1 MTTSEP
7 IVPKYI
13 VGIDLGTT
21 HTVLAYT
28 AATIADDEQPEIR
41 LFEIPQIVSAGEVK
55 VQPLLPSFL
64 LLPGAHEIPAGGL
77 ALPWQA
83 EIDYTVGE
91 YARTRGAELP
101 NRLIASAKSWLC
113 NRGVDRTQAI
123 LPWDAPA
130 DGRRLSPLEASARY
144 LEHLRN
150 SWNDAMAQ
158 DDPAA
163 RLEVQELYLTVPA
176 SFDAV
181 ARELTVQAA
190 QLAGLPNMTLLE
202 EPTAAFYA
210 WLEAHHD
217 HWREQIKVGETIL
230 ICDIGGGTSD
240 FSLIEVIDEEGNLI
254 LRRAAVGDHILL
266 GGDNMDLTLAYAMR
280 AKLAQKKTN
289 LDNWQ
294 FRGLVQSCR
303 KAKERLLN
311 EPELEKE
318 PLVVLGRGTSLIGGT
333 IRTELTR
340 QELET
345 MLVNGFFP
353 IGAATEYPERKPQV
367 GMREMGLPYAS
378 DPAITRHLAYFLSRQ
393 AAGEDSTATT
403 PYPSAVLFNG
413 GVMKAGPLR
422 EQVLA
427 ALRQWSGKDDL
438 RELPA
443 ADLDLA
449 VAIGAAYYGLV
460 RKGRGIRVRA
470 GAPRTY
476 YIGIESTMPAVPGI
490 PTPLKALCVVPFGME
505 EGEEEQIRSK
515 EFGLV
520 VGEQAIFHF
529 LASSTRKEDVV
540 GEEVDD
546 WGGEIEEVAT
556 LEATLPSTDQEAG
569 SAIIPVW
576 LQSKVTEV
584 GTLELWCVARNG
596 ERRWKLEFN
605 IREQPNSQSIDDE
618 VVADEELPQATVA

>member
-1 MTTSEP
+1 LST
-7 IVPKYI
+7 PKYI

-28 AATIADDEQPEIR
+28 NADLADDEQPEIQ
-41 LFEIPQIVSAGEVK
+41 LLEIPQVVSAGEVK
-55 VQPLLPSFL
+55 AQPLLPSFL
-64 LLPGAHEIPAGGL
+64 LLPGQHEVPEGGL

-83 EIDYTVGE
+83 DIDYTVGE

-150 SWNDAMAQ
+150 AWNHQMAQ
-158 DDPAA
+158 DDPEA
-163 RLEVQELYLTVPA
+163 RLENQELYLTVPA

-210 WLEAHHD
+210 WLEAHHGN
-217 HWREQIKVGETIL
+217 WRDQIKVGETIL

-240 FSLIEVIDEEGNLI
+240 FSLIEVIDEEGNLV

-280 AKLAQKKTN
+280 TKLAQKKTN

-311 EPELEKE
+311 DPELEKE
-318 PLVVLGRGTSLIGGT
+318 PLVILGRGTSLIGGT

-340 QELET
+340 KELET
-345 MLVNGFFP
+345 MLVDGFFP
-353 IGAATEYPERKPQV
+353 IGAATEYPQRKPQV
-367 GMREMGLPYAS
+367 GVREMGLPYAS

-393 AAGEDSTATT
+393 AAGEESTSTT

-413 GVMKAGPLR
+413 GVMKAEALR
-422 EQVLA
+422 EQVLD
-427 ALRQWSGKDDL
+427 ALRTWSDNEDL

-490 PTPLKALCVVPFGME
+490 PTPIKALCVVPFGME
-505 EGEEEQIRSK
+505 EGEEEHIRSK

-520 VGEQAIFHF
+520 VGEQAVFHF
-529 LASSTRKEDVV
+529 FASSTRKEDAV

-556 LEATLPSTDQEAG
+556 LEATLPSTDGEAG

-584 GTLELWCVARNG
+584 GTLELWCVARNSD
-596 ERRWKLEFN
+596 RKWKLEFN
-605 IREQPNSQSIDDE
+605 IREQPNNQLPDDE
-618 VVADEELPQATVA
+618 AVDDEELVEASV

>member
-1 MTTSEP
+1 MST
-7 IVPKYI
+7 PKYI

-28 AATIADDEQPEIR
+28 NADLADDEQPEIQ
-41 LFEIPQIVSAGEVK
+41 LLEIPQVVSAGEVK
-55 VQPLLPSFL
+55 AQSLLPSFL
-64 LLPGAHEIPAGGL
+64 LLPGEHEVPEGGL
-77 ALPWQA
+77 ALPWQPA
-83 EIDYTVGE
+83 IDYTVGE

-150 SWNDAMAQ
+150 AWNHQMAQ
-158 DDPAA
+158 DDPEA
-163 RLEVQELYLTVPA
+163 RLEEQELYLTVPA

-190 QLAGLPNMTLLE
+190 QLAGLSNLTLLE

-210 WLEAHHD
+210 WLEEHHGN
-217 HWREQIKVGETIL
+217 WREQIKVGETIL

-240 FSLIEVIDEEGNLI
+240 FSLIEVIDEEGNLV
-254 LRRAAVGDHILL
+254 LRRSAVGDHILL

-311 EPELEKE
+311 DPELEKE
-318 PLVVLGRGTSLIGGT
+318 PLVILGRGTSLIGGT

-345 MLVNGFFP
+345 MLVSGFFP
-353 IGAATEYPERKPQV
+353 IGEATDYPQRKPQV
-367 GMREMGLPYAS
+367 GVREMGLPYAS

-393 AAGEDSTATT
+393 AAGEESTATT

-413 GVMKAGPLR
+413 GVMKAEPLR
-422 EQVLA
+422 EQVLD
-427 ALRQWSGKDDL
+427 ALREWSGNEDL

-505 EGEEEQIRSK
+505 EGEEEHIRSK

-520 VGEQAIFHF
+520 VGEQAVFHF
-529 LASSTRKEDVV
+529 LASSTRKEDAV

-584 GTLELWCVARNG
+584 GTLELWCVARNSD
-596 ERRWKLEFN
+596 RKWKLEFN
-605 IREQPNSQSIDDE
+605 IREQPNNQSADDE
-618 VVADEELPQATVA
+618 EDVADGEPVEEAA

>member
-1 MTTSEP
+1 MTT
-7 IVPKYI
+7 PKYI

-28 AATIADDEQPEIR
+28 AADLADDEQPEIR
-41 LFEIPQIVSAGEVK
+41 LFDIPQIVSAGEVK
-55 VQPLLPSFL
+55 AQPLLPSFL
-64 LLPGAHEIPAGGL
+64 LLPGAHEIPEGGL

-150 SWNDAMAQ
+150 AWNDAMAK
-158 DDPAA
+158 DDPDA

-190 QLAGLPNMTLLE
+190 QLAGLPNLTLLE

-210 WLEAHHD
+210 WLEKHPE

-240 FSLIEVIDEEGNLI
+240 FSLIEVSDEEGNLI

-311 EPELEKE
+311 DPELEKE

-353 IGAATEYPERKPQV
+353 VGTATEYPERKPQV
-367 GMREMGLPYAS
+367 GMREMGLPYAA

-393 AAGEDSTATT
+393 AAGEESTATT

-422 EQVLA
+422 EQVLS
-427 ALRQWSGKDDL
+427 ALRQWSGKDEL

-529 LASSTRKEDVV
+529 LASSTRKEDAV
-540 GEEVDD
+540 GEEIDD

-596 ERRWKLEFN
+596 DRRWKLEFN
-605 IREQPNSQSIDDE
+605 IREQPNNQHADAE
-618 VVADEELPQATVA
+618 VVADEEVEQETVA

>member
-1 MTTSEP
+1 
-7 IVPKYI
+7 
-13 VGIDLGTT
+13 
-21 HTVLAYT
+21 
-28 AATIADDEQPEIR
+28 
-41 LFEIPQIVSAGEVK
+41 
-55 VQPLLPSFL
+55 LLPSFL
-64 LLPGAHEIPAGGL
+64 LLPGEHEVPEGGL
-77 ALPWQA
+77 ALPWQPA
-83 EIDYTVGE
+83 MDYAVGE

-150 SWNDAMAQ
+150 AWNHQMAQ
-158 DDPAA
+158 DDPEA
-163 RLEVQELYLTVPA
+163 RLENQELYLTVPA

-210 WLEAHHD
+210 WLEAHHGN
-217 HWREQIKVGETIL
+217 WRDQIKVGETIL

-240 FSLIEVIDEEGNLI
+240 FSLIEVIDEEGNLV

-280 AKLAQKKTN
+280 TKLAQKKTN

-311 EPELEKE
+311 DPDLEKE
-318 PLVVLGRGTSLIGGT
+318 PLVILGRGTSLIGGT

-340 QELET
+340 KELET
-345 MLVNGFFP
+345 MLVDGFFP
-353 IGAATEYPERKPQV
+353 IGVATDYPQRKPQV
-367 GMREMGLPYAS
+367 GVREMGLPYAS

-393 AAGEDSTATT
+393 VAGEESTSTT

-413 GVMKAGPLR
+413 GVMKAEPLR
-422 EQVLA
+422 EQVLD
-427 ALRQWSGKDDL
+427 ALRAWSDNDEL

-505 EGEEEQIRSK
+505 EGEEEHIRSK

-520 VGEQAIFHF
+520 VGEQAVFHF
-529 LASSTRKEDVV
+529 LASSTRKEDAV

-556 LEATLPSTDQEAG
+556 LEAILPSSDQETG

-584 GTLELWCVARNG
+584 GTLELWCVARNSD
-596 ERRWKLEFN
+596 RKWKLEFN
-605 IREQPNSQSIDDE
+605 IREQPTNQSTDDE
-618 VVADEELPQATVA
+618 VMDDEEPVEEAA

>member
-1 MTTSEP
+1 MTT
-7 IVPKYI
+7 PKYI

-28 AATIADDEQPEIR
+28 NAEVADDEQPEIQ
-41 LFEIPQIVSAGEVK
+41 LLEIPQVVSAGEVK
-55 VQPLLPSFL
+55 SQPLLPSFL
-64 LLPGAHEIPAGGL
+64 LLPGAHEVPEGGL

-83 EIDYTVGE
+83 DIDYTVGE

-150 SWNDAMAQ
+150 AWNDQMAQ
-158 DDPAA
+158 DDPEA
-163 RLEVQELYLTVPA
+163 RLEDQELYLTVPA

-190 QLAGLPNMTLLE
+190 QLAGLPNLTLLE

-210 WLEAHHD
+210 WLEEHHGN
-217 HWREQIKVGETIL
+217 WRDQIKVGETIL

-240 FSLIEVIDEEGNLI
+240 FSLIEVIDEEGNLV

-311 EPELEKE
+311 DPALEKE
-318 PLVVLGRGTSLIGGT
+318 PLVILGRGTSLIGGT

-340 QELET
+340 AELET
-345 MLVNGFFP
+345 MLVNGFFS

-393 AAGEDSTATT
+393 VAGEESTSTT

-413 GVMKAGPLR
+413 GVMKAERLR
-422 EQVLA
+422 GQVLD
-427 ALRQWSGKDDL
+427 ALRQWSDNEEL

-476 YIGIESTMPAVPGI
+476 YIGIESAMPAVPGI

-505 EGEEEQIRSK
+505 EGEEEHIRSK
-515 EFGLV
+515 EFGLI
-520 VGEQAIFHF
+520 VGEQAVFHF
-529 LASSTRKEDVV
+529 LASSTRKEDTV

-556 LEATLPSTDQEAG
+556 LEANLPSSDEEAG
-569 SAIIPVW
+569 GAIIPVW

-584 GTLELWCVARNG
+584 GTLELWCVARNSG
-596 ERRWKLEFN
+596 RKWKLEFN
-605 IREQPNSQSIDDE
+605 IREQPNGQVDAE
-618 VVADEELPQATVA
+618 AADEEAMDDEELAEEEAVA

>member
-1 MTTSEP
+1 MSTPT
-7 IVPKYI
+7 YI

-28 AATIADDEQPEIR
+28 KADLAEDEQPVIG
-41 LFEIPQIVSAGEVK
+41 LLEIPQIVSAGEVK
-55 VQPLLPSFL
+55 AQPLLPSFL
-64 LLPGAHEIPAGGL
+64 LLPGAHEVPEGGL

-83 EIDYTVGE
+83 EMDYAVGE

-150 SWNDAMAQ
+150 AWNYQMAQ
-158 DDPAA
+158 DDPEA
-163 RLEVQELYLTVPA
+163 RLENQELYLTVPA

-210 WLEAHHD
+210 WLEAHHGN
-217 HWREQIKVGETIL
+217 WRDQIKVGETIL

-240 FSLIEVIDEEGNLI
+240 FSLIEVIDEAGNLV

-311 EPELEKE
+311 DPELEKE
-318 PLVVLGRGTSLIGGT
+318 PLVILGRGTSLIGGT

-345 MLVNGFFP
+345 MLVDGFFP
-353 IGAATEYPERKPQV
+353 IGAATDYPQRKPQV
-367 GMREMGLPYAS
+367 GVREMGLPYAS

-393 AAGEDSTATT
+393 AAGEESTATT

-413 GVMKAGPLR
+413 GVMKAEPLR

-427 ALRQWSGKDDL
+427 ALRTWGDNEAL

-505 EGEEEQIRSK
+505 EGEEEHIRSK
-515 EFGLV
+515 EFGLI
-520 VGEQAIFHF
+520 VGEQAVFHF
-529 LASSTRKEDVV
+529 LASSTRKEDAV

-556 LEATLPSTDQEAG
+556 LEATLPSSDGEVG

-584 GTLELWCVARNG
+584 GTLELWCVARNSD
-596 ERRWKLEFN
+596 RKWKLEFN
-605 IREQPNSQSIDDE
+605 IREQPNNQPAHDEDIDDE
-618 VVADEELPQATVA
+618 DVGDEESVEQTA

>member
-1 MTTSEP
+1 MSTPT
-7 IVPKYI
+7 YI

-28 AATIADDEQPEIR
+28 KADLAEDEQPEIG
-41 LFEIPQIVSAGEVK
+41 LLEIPQIVSAGEVK
-55 VQPLLPSFL
+55 AQALLPSFL
-64 LLPGAHEIPAGGL
+64 LLPGAHEVPEGGL

-83 EIDYTVGE
+83 EMDYAVGE

-144 LEHLRN
+144 LEHLRHA
-150 SWNDAMAQ
+150 WNHQMAQ
-158 DDPAA
+158 DDPKA
-163 RLEVQELYLTVPA
+163 RLENQELYLTVPA

-210 WLEAHHD
+210 WLEAHHGN
-217 HWREQIKVGETIL
+217 WREQIKVGETIL

-240 FSLIEVIDEEGNLI
+240 FSLIEVIDEEGNLV

-311 EPELEKE
+311 DPELEKE
-318 PLVVLGRGTSLIGGT
+318 PLVILGRGTSLIGGT

-340 QELET
+340 KDLET
-345 MLVNGFFP
+345 MLVDGFFP
-353 IGAATEYPERKPQV
+353 IGAATEYPQRKPQV
-367 GMREMGLPYAS
+367 GVREMGLPYAS

-393 AAGEDSTATT
+393 AAGEESTSTT

-413 GVMKAGPLR
+413 GVMKAEPLR

-427 ALRQWSGKDDL
+427 ALRAWGDNEAL

-490 PTPLKALCVVPFGME
+490 PTPIKALCVVPFGME
-505 EGEEEQIRSK
+505 EGEEEHIRSK

-520 VGEQAIFHF
+520 VGEQAVFHF
-529 LASSTRKEDVV
+529 LASSTRKEDAV

-556 LEATLPSTDQEAG
+556 LEATLPSSDGEVG

-584 GTLELWCVARNG
+584 GTLELWCVARNSD
-596 ERRWKLEFN
+596 RKWKLEFN
-605 IREQPNSQSIDDE
+605 IREQLNNQSAHDEDIDDE
-618 VVADEELPQATVA
+618 DVGDEESVEQTA

>member
-1 MTTSEP
+1 MTT
-7 IVPKYI
+7 PKYI

-21 HTVLAYT
+21 HTVLAYIK
-28 AATIADDEQPEIR
+28 ADLADDEQPEIQ
-41 LFEIPQIVSAGEVK
+41 LLEIPQVVSAGEVK
-55 VQPLLPSFL
+55 AQSLLPSFL
-64 LLPGAHEIPAGGL
+64 LLPGQHEVPEGGL
-77 ALPWQA
+77 ALPWQP

-123 LPWDAPA
+123 LPWDAST
-130 DGRRLSPLEASARY
+130 DGRRLSPLEASVRY

-150 SWNDAMAQ
+150 AWNYQMVQ
-158 DDPAA
+158 DDQDA
-163 RLEVQELYLTVPA
+163 RLENQELYLTVPA

-190 QLAGLPNMTLLE
+190 QLAGLLNTTLLE

-210 WLEAHHD
+210 WLEAHHGN
-217 HWREQIKVGETIL
+217 WRDQIKVGETIL

-240 FSLIEVIDEEGNLI
+240 FSLIEVIDEEGNLV

-311 EPELEKE
+311 DPELEKE
-318 PLVVLGRGTSLIGGT
+318 PLVILGRGTSLIGGT

-340 QELET
+340 KELET
-345 MLVNGFFP
+345 MLVDGFFP
-353 IGAATEYPERKPQV
+353 IGAATEYPQRKPQV
-367 GMREMGLPYAS
+367 GVREMGLPYAS

-393 AAGEDSTATT
+393 AAGEESTSTT

-413 GVMKAGPLR
+413 GVMKAEPLR
-422 EQVLA
+422 EQVLD
-427 ALRQWSGKDDL
+427 ALRTWSDNEDL

-490 PTPLKALCVVPFGME
+490 PTPIKALCVVPFGME
-505 EGEEEQIRSK
+505 EGEEEHIRSK
-515 EFGLV
+515 EFGLI
-520 VGEQAIFHF
+520 VGEQAVFHF
-529 LASSTRKEDVV
+529 LASSTRKEDAV

-556 LEATLPSTDQEAG
+556 LEATLPSSDGEAG

-584 GTLELWCVARNG
+584 GTLELWCVARNSD
-596 ERRWKLEFN
+596 RKWKLEFN
-605 IREQPNSQSIDDE
+605 IREQPNNQSADDE
-618 VVADEELPQATVA
+618 EDVADEEPVEEAA

>member
-1 MTTSEP
+1 MST
-7 IVPKYI
+7 PKYI

-28 AATIADDEQPEIR
+28 KADLAEDEQPAIG
-41 LFEIPQIVSAGEVK
+41 LLEIPQIVSAGEVK
-55 VQPLLPSFL
+55 AQALLPSFL
-64 LLPGAHEIPAGGL
+64 LLPGAHEVPEGGL

-83 EIDYTVGE
+83 EMDYAVGE

-123 LPWDAPA
+123 LPWDAPT

-144 LEHLRN
+144 LEHLRHA
-150 SWNDAMAQ
+150 WNHQMAQ
-158 DDPAA
+158 DDPDA
-163 RLEVQELYLTVPA
+163 RLENQELYLTVPA

-210 WLEAHHD
+210 WLEAHHGN
-217 HWREQIKVGETIL
+217 WREQIKVGETIL

-240 FSLIEVIDEEGNLI
+240 FSLIEVIDEEGNLV

-311 EPELEKE
+311 DPELEKE
-318 PLVVLGRGTSLIGGT
+318 PLVILGRGTSLIGGT
-333 IRTELTR
+333 IRTELTC

-345 MLVNGFFP
+345 MLVEGFFP
-353 IGAATEYPERKPQV
+353 IGAATEYPQRKPQV
-367 GMREMGLPYAS
+367 GVREMGLPYAS

-393 AAGEDSTATT
+393 AVGEESTSTT

-413 GVMKAGPLR
+413 GVMKAEPLR
-422 EQVLA
+422 EQVLE
-427 ALRQWSGKDDL
+427 ALRTWSDNEEL

-490 PTPLKALCVVPFGME
+490 PTPIKALCVVPFGME
-505 EGEEEQIRSK
+505 EGEEEHIRSK
-515 EFGLV
+515 EFGLI

-529 LASSTRKEDVV
+529 LASSTRKEDAV

-546 WGGEIEEVAT
+546 WGGEIEEFAT
-556 LEATLPSTDQEAG
+556 LEDTLPSSDGEAG

-584 GTLELWCVARNG
+584 GTLELWCVARNSD
-596 ERRWKLEFN
+596 RKWKLEFN
-605 IREQPNSQSIDDE
+605 IREQPNNQSADDEDIDDE
-618 VVADEELPQATVA
+618 DVDEEELVEQAA

>member
-1 MTTSEP
+1 MTTP
-7 IVPKYI
+7 TYI
-13 VGIDLGTT
+13 IGIDLGTT

-28 AATIADDEQPEIR
+28 KADLADDEEPEIQ
-41 LFEIPQIVSAGEVK
+41 LLSIPQVVSAGEVK
-55 VQPLLPSFL
+55 AQPLLPSFL
-64 LLPGAHEIPAGGL
+64 LLPGAHEVPEGGL

-83 EIDYTVGE
+83 DMDYTVGE

-144 LEHLRN
+144 LTHLRHA
-150 SWNDAMAQ
+150 WNESMAAG
-158 DDPAA
+158 DPTA
-163 RLEVQELYLTVPA
+163 RLEEQELYLTVPA

-190 QLAGLPNMTLLE
+190 QLAGLPNLTLLE

-210 WLEAHHD
+210 WLEVHHS
-217 HWREQIKVGETIL
+217 HWRDQIKVGETIL

-240 FSLIEVIDEEGNLI
+240 FSLIEVIDEDGNLV

-294 FRGLVQSCR
+294 FRGFVQSCR

-311 EPELEKE
+311 NPELEAE
-318 PLVVLGRGTSLIGGT
+318 PLVILGRGTSLIGGT

-340 QELET
+340 QELEA

-353 IGAATEYPERKPQV
+353 IGAATAYPERKPQV

-393 AAGEDSTATT
+393 ARTEGADEEAIT
-403 PYPSAVLFNG
+403 YPTAVLFNG
-413 GVMKAGPLR
+413 GVMKADPLR
-422 EQVLA
+422 TQVLT
-427 ALRQWSGKDDL
+427 ALRQWSGNADL

-490 PTPLKALCVVPFGME
+490 PMPLKALCVVPFGME
-505 EGEEEQIRSK
+505 EGEEEHIRSK

-520 VGEQAIFHF
+520 VGEQAVFHF
-529 LASSTRKEDVV
+529 LASSTRKTDVV

-556 LEATLPSTDQEAG
+556 LEANLPSTDQEAG

-576 LQSKVTEV
+576 LQSRVTEV

-596 ERRWKLEFN
+596 DRKWKLEFN
-605 IREQPNSQSIDDE
+605 IREQPNHQPDDAWDDE
-618 VVADEELPQATVA
+618 EAAAEAAVVTG

>member
-1 MTTSEP
+1 MTT
-7 IVPKYI
+7 PKYI

-28 AATIADDEQPEIR
+28 AADLADDEQPEIR

-55 VQPLLPSFL
+55 AQSLLPSFL
-64 LLPGAHEIPAGGL
+64 LLPGAHEVPEGGL

-113 NRGVDRTQAI
+113 NRGVDRTQPI
-123 LPWDAPA
+123 LPWDAPE

-150 SWNDAMAQ
+150 AWNHAMAQ
-158 DDPAA
+158 DDPDA
-163 RLEVQELYLTVPA
+163 RLELQELYLTVPA

-190 QLAGLPNMTLLE
+190 QLAGLPNLTLLE

-210 WLEAHHD
+210 WLEAHHGN
-217 HWREQIKVGETIL
+217 WRDQIKVGETIL

-240 FSLIEVIDEEGNLI
+240 FSLIEVIDEAGNLV

-311 EPELEKE
+311 DPELEKE
-318 PLVVLGRGTSLIGGT
+318 PLVILGRGTSLIGGT
-333 IRTELTR
+333 IRTELTH

-353 IGAATEYPERKPQV
+353 IGATTEYPARKPQV

-393 AAGEDSTATT
+393 AAGEASTATT

-422 EQVLA
+422 EQVLG
-427 ALRQWSGKDDL
+427 ALRQWSDNADL

-556 LEATLPSTDQEAG
+556 LEATLPSTDQEVG

-584 GTLELWCVARNG
+584 GTLELWCVARTG
-596 ERRWKLEFN
+596 DRRWKLEFN
-605 IREQPNSQSIDDE
+605 IREQPNSQPMDDE
-618 VVADEELPQATVA
+618 VVDDEELVEEAA